1 MSRKVRKS
9 CKLCQHEE
17 RDGLESDILGGNLS
31 CDDLDKQQGWWA
43 GTSKKHMQN
52 HIDNYNKGSNPSC
65 VLCTH
70 PNRADLEVQ
79 IRDGSLPP
87 SEAAKHLGCSVDVI
101 QLHVKN
107 HLKPIVQQHAAIDI
121 ARMDLN
127 EIDILGNNVKI
138 LQDKVEELLEDTEL
152 SNKQIDSLTKLAKE
166 IRESLKYLISFKGEL
181 IHKKEE
187 TVIVKQVEVIQR
199 VLIEQYPEI
208 WTEIRDNVAEM
219 LE

>member
-9 CKLCQHEE
+9 CKLCQHPE
-17 RDGLESDILGGNLS
+17 RDGLEADILGGNLS
-31 CDDLDKQQGWWA
+31 CDELDKQEGWWS
-43 GTSKKHMQN
+43 GTAKKHMQN

-65 VLCTH
+65 ALCTH

-79 IRDGSLPP
+79 IREGSMTP

-101 QLHVKN
+101 QLHLKN

-127 EIDILGNNVKI
+127 EIDLLSNNVKI
-138 LQDKVEELLEDTEL
+138 LQDKVEELLEETEL
-152 SNKQIDSLTKLAKE
+152 STKQIDSLTKLAKE
-166 IRESLKYLISFKGEL
+166 IRESLKYILTFKGDL